1 MTEKTVKTI
10 RFDKQ
15 DIKDIEKF
23 LHQNPLIDFS
33 TLVRMSVQNFIKNP
47 DFKLN
52 SISESKRGQKYGSEL
67 KQ

>member
-1 MTEKTVKTI
+1 MTDKTVKTV

-15 DIKDIEKF
+15 NIQDIENF
-23 LHQNPLIDFS
+23 LDKNPLLDFS

-52 SISESKRGQKYGSEL
+52 AISESKKGHKNGSEF
-67 KQ
+67 KH